1 MPAPLGKHREVE
13 GARAPWNIPQ
23 EPVRKVQVTRT
34 RQEEIDVCLECKAM
48 NCSNGDCGKIRSLER
63 GTRQSAKIPKNFVTD
78 AKKPGM
84 TYPKLMK
91 KYKVTK
97 YMVNRWKR
105 ELGLTR

>member
-23 EPVRKVQVTRT
+23 EPVRKVQVTRAK
-34 RQEEIDVCLECKAM
+34 QEEIDICLECKALD
-48 NCSNGDCGKIRSLER
+48 CSHGDCGIIRSFDKGPR
-63 GTRQSAKIPKNFVTD
+63 RVAKIPKNFGRD
-78 AKKPGM
+78 AQTPGM

-91 KYKVTK
+91 KYKVSK

>member
-34 RQEEIDVCLECKAM
+34 RQEEIDVCLECKALD
-48 NCSNGDCGKIRSLER
+48 CSHGDCGIIRSFDKGPR
-63 GTRQSAKIPKNFVTD
+63 RVAKIPKNFRRD
-78 AKKPGM
+78 AQTPGM

-91 KYKVTK
+91 KYKVSK